1 MKKMIVF
8 TTVCYLILLILM
20 VFISPIWVILIVS
33 PLMIIDVAGS
43 VYLYKKY
50 KKLFSGDWPRK

>member
-20 VFISPIWVILIVS
+20 VFISPIWVILTVS
-33 PLMIIDVAGS
+33 SLMIIDVAAS
-43 VYLYKKY
+43 LYWYKKY
-50 KKLFSGDWPRK
+50 KDFL